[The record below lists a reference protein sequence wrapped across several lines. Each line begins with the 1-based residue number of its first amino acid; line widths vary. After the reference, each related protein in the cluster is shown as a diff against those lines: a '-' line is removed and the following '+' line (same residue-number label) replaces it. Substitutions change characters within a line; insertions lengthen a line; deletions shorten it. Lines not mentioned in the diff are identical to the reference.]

1 MHSLHWRKTVQSIE
15 QDEPGCLCVDFRT
28 YDSRVFDFLQALET
42 IDLQGFQTKDTSAI
56 YP

>member
-15 QDEPGCLCVDFRT
+15 QDEPGSLYVDFRT
-28 YDSRVFDFLQALET
+28 YNNRVFDFLQALET